1 MPEPAVTVAV
11 NVAVAPVVTV
21 WSVGCAV
28 IVLADPAVVTA
39 AFVPGYVAPVTDPFA
54 LTAGGFPVP

>member
-1 MPEPAVTVAV
+1 M

-21 WSVGCAV
+21 WSVGCVV
-28 IVLADPAVVTA
+28 IVLAEPAVVTA

-54 LTAGGFPVP
+54 PTAGGFPFA